1 MKSIKQQYIDLKE
14 GKMSQQNF
22 MRNLRMT
29 MPQYVTNV
37 TSYGDAV
44 KILKN
49 KGILNE
55 TLIKQLD
62 KAGLEEDYDDYMDY
76 RDEEEA
82 QAKEDE
88 RIDNM
93 INQKLED
100 EYEEKMRQ
108 SLAAADAAIEKAEEE
123 ESGKYTTGMDQFPI
137 REAKYKW
144 ENTSGKSMYAQFKE
158 IDNLNGQEVL
168 IGIDYEIEHN
178 HELSK
183 EEAIKLV
190 IKNLKKNPI
199 YYTATLMA
207 GKEMTEIPTIG
218 KLKPGSDKMRPVK
231 GEDSLVDKD
240 NGMKPVKD
248 VEKVKASSNKAS
260 KETNKPEGTISL
272 MSLVAKASRGVD
284 KMAATGEKMKV
295 VKENL
300 EMQGDFKVGDKV
312 MVNPDFPEA
321 ADATRLKM
329 GEIYTITNFRI
340 YKKGSLLQNVD
351 ALLDNEEEINIDYL
365 IKAPSSVPSS
375 IFSKNAGISQK
386 LKSLSADDLME
397 MIREELAE
405 ALGAF
410 GGDNVTDVAGHQLDE
425 LSSQE
430 QAIVDDI
437 IGTLDEGMFSNVLD
451 KIKNY
456 AKKGLLTLAIV
467 ATLLGGTM
475 LSTSQKQDVVDVVK
489 TEMPASKNSD
499 LKYMTNAWDAYTT
512 YKYNKEK
519 IDQLAQQDSEVADL
533 VYDLTYR
540 DFQKRSP
547 SEQISIGK
555 DYQNAINKIDSLK

>member
-44 KILKN
+44 KILRN

-55 TLIKQLD
+55 TLIKQLEKGIEVEKEHGGTD
-62 KAGLEEDYDDYMDY
+62 IEAAKIAIDHLKEDPKYYTKLNKAGLEENDGD
-76 RDEEEA
+76 
-82 QAKEDE
+82 EDE
-88 RIDNM
+88 IQAMID
-93 INQKLED
+93 K
-100 EYEEKMRQ
+100 Y
-108 SLAAADAAIEKAEEE
+108 EEE
-123 ESGKYTTGMDQFPI
+123 ESGKYTTGMDQFEL

-183 EEAIKLV
+183 TEAIKLV

-207 GKEMTEIPTIG
+207 GKEMLEIPTIG
-218 KLKPGSDKMRPVK
+218 KLKPGSDKMRELK

-248 VEKVKASSNKAS
+248 VEKVKASANKAK

-272 MSLVAKASRGVD
+272 MSLVAKASRGVQ
-284 KMAATGEKMKV
+284 KMNATGEKMKV

-312 MVNPDFPEA
+312 MVNPNFPEA

-375 IFSKNAGISQK
+375 IFSRNAGISQK

-397 MIREELAE
+397 MIREELSE
-405 ALGAF
+405 YFDGR
-410 GGDNVTDVAGHQLDE
+410 DNLTDVTGE
-425 LSSQE
+425 
-430 QAIVDDI
+430 
-437 IGTLDEGMFSNVLD
+437 
-451 KIKNY
+451 
-456 AKKGLLTLAIV
+456 
-467 ATLLGGTM
+467 
-475 LSTSQKQDVVDVVK
+475 
-489 TEMPASKNSD
+489 
-499 LKYMTNAWDAYTT
+499 
-512 YKYNKEK
+512 NK
-519 IDQLAQQDSEVADL
+519 
-533 VYDLTYR
+533 
-540 DFQKRSP
+540 
-547 SEQISIGK
+547 
-555 DYQNAINKIDSLK
+555 

>member
-82 QAKEDE
+82 EAKEDE

-168 IGIDYEIEHN
+168 IGIDYEMEQN

-183 EEAIKLV
+183 TEAIKLV

-218 KLKPGSDKMRPVK
+218 KLKPGSDKMRELK

-248 VEKVKASSNKAS
+248 VEKVKASSNKAK
-260 KETNKPEGTISL
+260 KETNKVVKGVSL
-272 MSLVAKASRGVD
+272 MSLVAKTVRGLQ
-284 KMAATGEKMKV
+284 KMNATGEKMKV
-295 VKENL
+295 VKEDL
-300 EMQGDFKVGDKV
+300 ERDIDPRGEGEPSPMFQRFASQKRGEEAATAASNEIHNGLKRGDKV
-312 MVNPDFPEA
+312 RVNSEA
-321 ADATRLKM
+321 AKELRINPNETF
-329 GEIYTITNFRI
+329 TIASFKTNRP
-340 YKKGSLLQNVD
+340 GSLLQSIDVELANKAGQSVGSVNIEYVYE
-351 ALLDNEEEINIDYL
+351 AGSEIPQTTD
-365 IKAPSSVPSS
+365 VPST

-386 LKSLSADDLME
+386 LKSLTKDDLME
-397 MIREELAE
+397 IIREELAE
-405 ALGAF
+405 ALGIY
-410 GGDNVTDVAGHQLDE
+410 GGDSVTDVNGHQLDE
-425 LSSQE
+425 
-430 QAIVDDI
+430 
-437 IGTLDEGMFSNVLD
+437 
-451 KIKNY
+451 
-456 AKKGLLTLAIV
+456 
-467 ATLLGGTM
+467 
-475 LSTSQKQDVVDVVK
+475 
-489 TEMPASKNSD
+489 
-499 LKYMTNAWDAYTT
+499 
-512 YKYNKEK
+512 NK
-519 IDQLAQQDSEVADL
+519 
-533 VYDLTYR
+533 
-540 DFQKRSP
+540 
-547 SEQISIGK
+547 
-555 DYQNAINKIDSLK
+555 

>member
-82 QAKEDE
+82 EAKEDE

-108 SLAAADAAIEKAEEE
+108 SLAATDAAIEKAEEE
-123 ESGKYTTGMDQFPI
+123 ESGKYTTGMDQFEL
-137 REAKYKW
+137 REAKSKW

-168 IGIDYEIEHN
+168 IGIDYEIEKN

-183 EEAIKLV
+183 LEAIKLV

-218 KLKPGSDKMRPVK
+218 KLKPGSDKMRELK

-248 VEKVKASSNKAS
+248 VEKVKASANKAK

-272 MSLVAKASRGVD
+272 MSLVAKASRGVQ
-284 KMAATGEKMKV
+284 KMNATGEKMKV

-340 YKKGSLLQNVD
+340 CGAHTSAGLKRKRRISPRKLWSGNSRKWWSNSR
-351 ALLDNEEEINIDYL
+351 N
-365 IKAPSSVPSS
+365 SS
-375 IFSKNAGISQK
+375 
-386 LKSLSADDLME
+386 
-397 MIREELAE
+397 
-405 ALGAF
+405 
-410 GGDNVTDVAGHQLDE
+410 
-425 LSSQE
+425 
-430 QAIVDDI
+430 
-437 IGTLDEGMFSNVLD
+437 
-451 KIKNY
+451 
-456 AKKGLLTLAIV
+456 
-467 ATLLGGTM
+467 
-475 LSTSQKQDVVDVVK
+475 
-489 TEMPASKNSD
+489 AS
-499 LKYMTNAWDAYTT
+499 
-512 YKYNKEK
+512 
-519 IDQLAQQDSEVADL
+519 
-533 VYDLTYR
+533 
-540 DFQKRSP
+540 
-547 SEQISIGK
+547 
-555 DYQNAINKIDSLK
+555 

>member
-1 MKSIKQQYIDLKE
+1 
-14 GKMSQQNF
+14 MSQQNF

-44 KILKN
+44 RILKN

-62 KAGLEEDYDDYMDY
+62 KAGLEEAKPLVSKEDKIAVIKEWISLTCEGNEDDINKYSKMVDMYFADKEDVTEKDFKKIWAKVTEKYGVGDMGADWEAFPETWNDVQNGTLVNENNSEFLESLNEAGLEEDYDDYMDY

-82 QAKEDE
+82 EAKEDE

-100 EYEEKMRQ
+100 EYEEKMKK
-108 SLAAADAAIEKAEEE
+108 SIAAADAAIERGEEE
-123 ESGKYTTGMDQFPI
+123 DKPEYLKTWDVEDTLNEGKS
-137 REAKYKW
+137 KW

-168 IGIDYEIEHN
+168 IGIDFEIERN

-183 EEAIKLV
+183 TEAIKLV
-190 IKNLKKNPI
+190 LKNLKKNPI

-218 KLKPGSDKMRPVK
+218 KLKPGSDKMRELK
-231 GEDSLVDKD
+231 GENSLVDKD

-248 VEKVKASSNKAS
+248 VEKVKASSNKAK
-260 KETNKPEGTISL
+260 KETNKPEGNISL
-272 MSLVAKASRGVD
+272 MSLVAKASRGVQ
-284 KMAATGEKMKV
+284 KMNATGEKMKV

-321 ADATRLKM
+321 ADATRLKI

-375 IFSKNAGISQK
+375 IFSRNAGISQK

-397 MIREELAE
+397 MIREELSE
-405 ALGAF
+405 YFDGR
-410 GGDNVTDVAGHQLDE
+410 DNLTDVTGE
-425 LSSQE
+425 
-430 QAIVDDI
+430 
-437 IGTLDEGMFSNVLD
+437 
-451 KIKNY
+451 
-456 AKKGLLTLAIV
+456 
-467 ATLLGGTM
+467 
-475 LSTSQKQDVVDVVK
+475 
-489 TEMPASKNSD
+489 
-499 LKYMTNAWDAYTT
+499 
-512 YKYNKEK
+512 NK
-519 IDQLAQQDSEVADL
+519 
-533 VYDLTYR
+533 
-540 DFQKRSP
+540 
-547 SEQISIGK
+547 
-555 DYQNAINKIDSLK
+555 

>member
-1 MKSIKQQYIDLKE
+1 
-14 GKMSQQNF
+14 MSQQNF
-22 MRNLRMT
+22 MRNSRMT

-82 QAKEDE
+82 EAKEDE

-183 EEAIKLV
+183 TEAIKLV

-207 GKEMTEIPTIG
+207 GKEMLEIPTIG
-218 KLKPGSDKMRPVK
+218 KLKPGSDKMRELK

-248 VEKVKASSNKAS
+248 IEKAKASSNKAT
-260 KETNKPEGTISL
+260 KETNKPEGNISL
-272 MSLVAKASRGVD
+272 MSLVAKASRGVE

-295 VKENL
+295 VKEA
-300 EMQGDFKVGDKV
+300 MDSVTSYGDFKIGDKV
-312 MVNPDFPEA
+312 MVDPEVA
-321 ADATRLKM
+321 
-329 GEIYTITNFRI
+329 
-340 YKKGSLLQNVD
+340 
-351 ALLDNEEEINIDYL
+351 
-365 IKAPSSVPSS
+365 
-375 IFSKNAGISQK
+375 
-386 LKSLSADDLME
+386 
-397 MIREELAE
+397 AE
-405 ALGAF
+405 AG
-410 GGDNVTDVAGHQLDE
+410 
-425 LSSQE
+425 
-430 QAIVDDI
+430 
-437 IGTLDEGMFSNVLD
+437 
-451 KIKNY
+451 
-456 AKKGLLTLAIV
+456 
-467 ATLLGGTM
+467 
-475 LSTSQKQDVVDVVK
+475 VVNE
-489 TEMPASKNSD
+489 TARIPAS
-499 LKYMTNAWDAYTT
+499 
-512 YKYNKEK
+512 
-519 IDQLAQQDSEVADL
+519 I
-533 VYDLTYR
+533 
-540 DFQKRSP
+540 
-547 SEQISIGK
+547 
-555 DYQNAINKIDSLK
+555 

>member
-14 GKMSQQNF
+14 GRMSQQNF

-44 KILKN
+44 RILKN

-55 TLIKQLD
+55 TLIKQLEKGIEVEKEHGGTDIEAAKIAIDHLKEDPKYYTKLD
-62 KAGLEEDYDDYMDY
+62 KAGLEENDGD
-76 RDEEEA
+76 
-82 QAKEDE
+82 EDE
-88 RIDNM
+88 IQAMID
-93 INQKLED
+93 K
-100 EYEEKMRQ
+100 Y
-108 SLAAADAAIEKAEEE
+108 EEE
-123 ESGKYTTGMDQFPI
+123 ESGKYTTGMDQFEL
-137 REAKYKW
+137 REAKSW
-144 ENTSGKSMYAQFKE
+144 TNASGKELYAQFKE

-190 IKNLKKNPI
+190 LKNLKKNPI

-207 GKEMTEIPTIG
+207 GKEMLEIPTIG
-218 KLKPGSDKMRPVK
+218 KLKPGSDKMRELK
-231 GEDSLVDKD
+231 GKDSLVDKD

-248 VEKVKASSNKAS
+248 IEKVKASANKAK

-272 MSLVAKASRGVD
+272 MSLVAKASRGVQ
-284 KMAATGEKMKV
+284 KMNATGEKMKV

-312 MVNPDFPEA
+312 MVNPDSPEA

-351 ALLDNEEEINIDYL
+351 ALLDNGEEINIDYL

-375 IFSKNAGISQK
+375 IFSRNTGISQK
-386 LKSLSADDLME
+386 LKSLSKDDLME
-397 MIREELAE
+397 MIREELSE
-405 ALGAF
+405 MLSNQQETDDIALGIDETF
-410 GGDNVTDVAGHQLDE
+410 DGRDNLTDVTGE
-425 LSSQE
+425 
-430 QAIVDDI
+430 
-437 IGTLDEGMFSNVLD
+437 
-451 KIKNY
+451 
-456 AKKGLLTLAIV
+456 
-467 ATLLGGTM
+467 
-475 LSTSQKQDVVDVVK
+475 
-489 TEMPASKNSD
+489 
-499 LKYMTNAWDAYTT
+499 
-512 YKYNKEK
+512 NK
-519 IDQLAQQDSEVADL
+519 
-533 VYDLTYR
+533 
-540 DFQKRSP
+540 
-547 SEQISIGK
+547 
-555 DYQNAINKIDSLK
+555 

>member
-1 MKSIKQQYIDLKE
+1 LE
-14 GKMSQQNF
+14 
-22 MRNLRMT
+22 
-29 MPQYVTNV
+29 
-37 TSYGDAV
+37 
-44 KILKN
+44 
-49 KGILNE
+49 KGIEVEKEHTEDEVEAAKIAIDHLGE
-55 TLIKQLD
+55 DEKYYTKLD
-62 KAGLEEDYDDYMDY
+62 KAGLEENDD
-76 RDEEEA
+76 
-82 QAKEDE
+82 EDE
-88 RIDNM
+88 IQAMID
-93 INQKLED
+93 K
-100 EYEEKMRQ
+100 Y
-108 SLAAADAAIEKAEEE
+108 EEE
-123 ESGKYTTGMDQFPI
+123 ESGKYTTGGEQFPI
-137 REAKYKW
+137 SEGKSKW

-190 IKNLKKNPI
+190 LKNLKKNPI

-207 GKEMTEIPTIG
+207 GKEMLEIPTIG
-218 KLKPGSDKMRPVK
+218 KLKPGSDKMRELK

-248 VEKVKASSNKAS
+248 VEKVKASSNKAK

-321 ADATRLKM
+321 ADETRLKM

-365 IKAPSSVPSS
+365 IKAPSSVPSTV
-375 IFSKNAGISQK
+375 FSKNAGISQK

-397 MIREELAE
+397 MVREELSE
-405 ALGAF
+405 YFDGR
-410 GGDNVTDVAGHQLDE
+410 DNLTDVTGE
-425 LSSQE
+425 
-430 QAIVDDI
+430 
-437 IGTLDEGMFSNVLD
+437 
-451 KIKNY
+451 
-456 AKKGLLTLAIV
+456 
-467 ATLLGGTM
+467 
-475 LSTSQKQDVVDVVK
+475 
-489 TEMPASKNSD
+489 
-499 LKYMTNAWDAYTT
+499 
-512 YKYNKEK
+512 NK
-519 IDQLAQQDSEVADL
+519 
-533 VYDLTYR
+533 
-540 DFQKRSP
+540 
-547 SEQISIGK
+547 
-555 DYQNAINKIDSLK
+555 